1 MSSQYLYRI
10 QATRAGFL
18 IESTPEEDA
27 IVSAHFHY
35 LKDLTEQGIVLMAGR
50 TLHTD
55 DTSHGLVVFVADSEE
70 HARAIVENDPAVKGS
85 VFRAE
90 LFPFAVALA
99 SEKIL
104 PT

>member
-1 MSSQYLYRI
+1 
-10 QATRAGFL
+10 
-18 IESTPEEDA
+18 
-27 IVSAHFHY
+27 
-35 LKDLTEQGIVLMAGR
+35 MAGR

-55 DTSHGLVVFVADSEE
+55 NTSHGLVVFVADSEE
-70 HARAIVENDPAVKGS
+70 HARAIVENDPSVKES

-90 LFPFAVALA
+90 LFPFAVTLA

>member
-1 MSSQYLYRI
+1 MSLQYLYRI
-10 QATRAGFL
+10 HPTRNAFL
-18 IESTPEEDA
+18 VESTPEEDA

-35 LKDLTEQGIVLMAGR
+35 LKDLTEQGVVLMAGR

-55 DTSHGLVVFVADSEE
+55 DTSHGLVLLAAGSEDL
-70 HARAIVENDPAVKGS
+70 ARTIMENDPAVKGG

-104 PT
+104 PS